1 MEKIEVPFN
10 QAHARIREF
19 YNVEKHHFIAMNGI
33 DHGAEKLEVQWFFAN
48 YEIPGD
54 VTMFATFTNF
64 QDTIPSMGDFIKS
77 AWVTECEFYDL
88 FDVKV
93 EGAKKGF
100 VLEPDQQ
107 DNAPLR
113 RKK

>member
-19 YNVEKHHFIAMNGI
+19 YDVQKHHFITMNGV
-33 DHGAEKLEVQWFFAN
+33 DHGDKMEVQWFFAN
-48 YEIPGD
+48 YEIPGN
-54 VTMFATFTNF
+54 VTQFSTFTNYT
-64 QDTIPSMGDFIKS
+64 DTIPSMGDFIKS
-77 AWVTECEFYDL
+77 AWVAECEFFDL
-88 FDVKV
+88 FDIKV

-100 VLEPDQQ
+100 VLEPDMKDQ
-107 DNAPLR
+107 APLR